1 MENFDRKV
9 WDIFVK
15 YEDVV
20 SDEDDYNAMANAVRD
35 SLYRDDLIGNYSM
48 DVDGNIS
55 MDSDVEILSQ
65 DADSLGL
72 SDYHDLEKYLEN
84 DFFLKYEEE
93 LEKYYDSKT
102 NKNFGGFSGKIRRRA
117 YDQTLGDKG
126 FYYFDDSDLVFET
139 QYLINHLD
147 EVFKALDTDVTYQE
161 WKTVGPDQEIRNF
174 MSQVE
179 SLEISFNKMI
189 TMFKS
194 KLNELR
200 DIR

>member
-102 NKNFGGFSGKIRRRA
+102 NKNGERHRPKHPTG
-117 YDQTLGDKG
+117 
-126 FYYFDDSDLVFET
+126 DSDDLPTWMYKRDPTRRFE
-139 QYLINHLD
+139 
-147 EVFKALDTDVTYQE
+147 
-161 WKTVGPDQEIRNF
+161 
-174 MSQVE
+174 
-179 SLEISFNKMI
+179 
-189 TMFKS
+189 
-194 KLNELR
+194 
-200 DIR
+200 